1 MQGMKRVRNALLAT
15 SAMALLAACASDGAG
30 TAGGGGNAGPL
41 ASVPQLGVT
50 GSGGVTEATGL
61 AALTDPVLGTDGVLG
76 GGSDGLIGGQV
87 PADQLT
93 PLSSQLQPVADQVA
107 GALPLDMV
115 TGQIPALGVDGSGGL
130 VSDLTGQDLLTPV
143 VGSTGILGGT
153 LGGGDSGA
161 IGNIVPADTVPSLPL
176 DGLPGLPALPGV
188 PGGSGSDPLA
198 PVTGALATVT
208 STLGGATGGG
218 SGPLAPVTGVLDTV
232 TGALP

>member
-1 MQGMKRVRNALLAT
+1 MKRVRNALLAT

-30 TAGGGGNAGPL
+30 TAGGGNAGPL
-41 ASVPQLGVT
+41 ASVPQIGVT
-50 GSGGVTEATGL
+50 GSGGATEATGL
-61 AALTDPVLGTDGVLG
+61 AALTDPILGTDGVLG
-76 GGSDGLIGGQV
+76 GGSDGLVGGQV

-115 TGQIPALGVDGSGGL
+115 TGQIPALGVNGSDGL
-130 VSDLTGQDLLTPV
+130 VSDLTGQDLLTPI
-143 VGSTGILGGT
+143 VGTTGILGGT
-153 LGGGDSGA
+153 LAGGDSGA
-161 IGNIVPADTVPSLPL
+161 IGNIVPAGTIPSLPV

-188 PGGSGSDPLA
+188 PGGSGGDPLA
-198 PVTGALATVT
+198 PVTDAVATVT